1 MSAGASRA
9 AAAASSSGDVLHI
22 EPSESFVVTPEV
34 DSLTRRALTYVR
46 AGLPLHFA
54 GPPGVGKTRLAFH
67 VAALIGSPVV
77 LLHGDHEFGTSDLL
91 GRDDGFRRSKVVDN
105 FIHSVTKVSE
115 ELRSGWV
122 DNRLTIACMHGYTLI
137 YDEFNRSRPEA
148 NNPLLSVLAEGVL
161 SLPRQR
167 GKDSGYI
174 HVHPDFRVIFTSN
187 PEEYAGVHRAQ
198 DALLDRVITLFLSHY
213 DRETE
218 VAIVSARAEVAAAF
232 AEPIVEIVRILR
244 GHTESGARPTIRAA
258 IAIARAVAVA
268 GARVH
273 VDDEVF
279 RWACRDILSRDYARI
294 QRNGRTVLPTIIDD
308 VVEEVLRSRRFRNR

>member
-1 MSAGASRA
+1 MSAVSDQR
-9 AAAASSSGDVLHI
+9 DVLHI
-22 EPSESFVVTPEV
+22 EPSESFVVTAEV
-34 DSLTRRALTYVR
+34 ESLTRRALTYAR

-67 VAALIGSPVV
+67 VAALLGSPVV

-91 GRDDGFRRSKVVDN
+91 GRNDGYRRSKVVDN
-105 FIHSVTKVSE
+105 YIQSVTKVSE
-115 ELRSGWV
+115 ELRGGWV
-122 DNRLTIACMHGYTLI
+122 DNRLTIACIHGYTLI

-174 HVHPDFRVIFTSN
+174 RVHPNFRVIFTSN

-218 VAIVSARAEVAAAF
+218 VAIAAARAEVSPVF
-232 AEPIVEIVRILR
+232 AEPIVEIIRILR
-244 GHTESGARPTIRAA
+244 GHSENGSRPTIRAA
-258 IAIARAVAVA
+258 IAIAKAVSAA
-268 GARVH
+268 GARVRL
-273 VDDEVF
+273 DDEVF
-279 RWACRDILSRDYARI
+279 RWACRDILSRDYARV

-308 VVEEVLRSRRFRNR
+308 VVEEVLRSRRYRNLSRA